1 VINTLTRHAVGAL
14 SATALRRPGRTHIL
28 AEPPAGSDL
37 RPVHG
42 DAGLPLIGYSLN
54 VFDDLLTLQRQ
65 LYERYGPVHWVQAF
79 GTKLVLAVGPEA
91 IGAVLANRDKAFAN
105 EGWEPF
111 LGPFF
116 TRGIILLDFDEHL
129 HHRRIMQHAFT
140 RPRLVDYLD
149 IINRSAAD
157 ALARWDTGADIP
169 MYTAGKQLTL
179 DIATAV
185 FMGAELGREADQ
197 LHQAFTATV
206 QGGLSLLRANIPG
219 GRWHAGLRGR
229 RLLETYFRDRLA
241 AKRAQPGNDVFGV
254 LCGAVDETGARFSDD
269 DIVNHMIFLL
279 MAAHDTT
286 TTTVAMMIYH
296 LAAHPEWQER
306 ARAESLALNKP
317 WVGYD
322 DLDQLPI
329 LERVFKETLRMCS
342 PVGTL
347 ARKTVK
353 DTNLLG
359 HYIPAGSLL
368 GVSISSSH
376 RMQPWWDKPDTFD
389 PDRFTDER
397 REDKSHRHGFVPF
410 GGGAHKCIGMFFGA
424 MEAKAIL
431 HQLLL
436 RFVWSVP
443 AGYQP
448 PIGYLTGPYPS
459 DGLPVTLTRT
469 TFQGSTR

>member
-1 VINTLTRHAVGAL
+1 M
-14 SATALRRPGRTHIL
+14 SAAALRRPARTRIL

-37 RPVHG
+37 LPVPG

-65 LYERYGPVHWVQAF
+65 LYDRYGPVHWVEAF
-79 GTKLVLAVGPEA
+79 GTKLVLAVGPDA
-91 IGAVLANRDKAFAN
+91 IGEVLANRDKAFAN
-105 EGWEPF
+105 DGWEPF

-129 HHRRIMQHAFT
+129 HHRRIMQQAFT
-140 RPRLVDYLD
+140 RGRLVDYLD
-149 IINRSAAD
+149 IINDSASE
-157 ALARWDTGADIP
+157 ALARWNAGPDIHV
-169 MYTAGKQLTL
+169 YTAAKQLTL

-185 FMGAELGREADQ
+185 FVGAALGPEADQ
-197 LHQAFTATV
+197 LQHAFAATV

-219 GRWHAGLRGR
+219 GSWHAGLRGR
-229 RLLETYFRDRLA
+229 RVLETYFRDRLG
-241 AKRAQPGNDVFGV
+241 AKRANPGTDVFGV
-254 LCGAVDETGARFSDD
+254 LCDAVDETGARFTDD

-306 ARAESLALNKP
+306 ARAESRALNKP
-317 WVGYD
+317 FIGYD

-329 LERVFKETLRMCS
+329 LDRVFKETLRMCS

-353 DTNLLG
+353 DTELLG
-359 HYIPAGSLL
+359 HYLPAGTLI
-368 GVSISSSH
+368 GVSVSSSH
-376 RMQPWWDKPDTFD
+376 RMRPWWDEPDTFD
-389 PDRFTDER
+389 PDRFGDER
-397 REDKSHRHGFVPF
+397 REDKNHRHGFVPF

-424 MEAKAIL
+424 MESKAIL
-431 HQLLL
+431 HQMLLQ
-436 RFVWSVP
+436 FSWSVP
-443 AGYQP
+443 TGYQP

-459 DGLPVTLTRT
+459 DGLPITLTRN
-469 TFQGSTR
+469 TFQGSSR

>member
-1 VINTLTRHAVGAL
+1 MISTLTRRAVGAL
-14 SATALRRPGRTHIL
+14 SAAALLRRVRSHVL

-37 RPVHG
+37 LPVNG
-42 DAGLPLIGYSLN
+42 DPGLPLIGYSLN
-54 VFDDLLTLQRQ
+54 VFDDLVTLQRQ

-79 GTKLVLAVGPEA
+79 GTKLVLAVGPDA
-91 IGAVLANRDKAFAN
+91 IGEVLANRDKAFAN

-116 TRGIILLDFDEHL
+116 TRGIILLDFDEHR
-129 HHRRIMQHAFT
+129 HHRRIMQQAFV
-140 RPRLVDYLD
+140 RGRLVDYLA
-149 IINRSAAD
+149 IINRAAD
-157 ALARWDTGADIP
+157 ESLARWTSGPDVP

-185 FMGAELGREADQ
+185 FMGAELGSEADQ

-206 QGGLSLLRANIPG
+206 QGGLSLLRAGIPG
-219 GRWHAGLRGR
+219 GRWHAGLQGR
-229 RLLETYFRDRLA
+229 KVLENYFRSRLP
-241 AKRAQPGNDVFGV
+241 AKRDNPGADVFGV
-254 LCGAVDETGARFSDD
+254 LCEAVDETGARFSDD

-286 TTTVAMMIYH
+286 ATTVAMMIYH
-296 LAAHPEWQER
+296 LAAHPEWQDR

-317 WVGYD
+317 YIDFD
-322 DLDQLPI
+322 DLDRLPI
-329 LERVFKETLRMCS
+329 LDRVFKETLRMCS

-353 DTNLLG
+353 DTELLG
-359 HYIPAGSLL
+359 HYIPAGTLM

-376 RMQPWWDKPDTFD
+376 RMEPWWDRPDTFD
-389 PDRFTDER
+389 PDRFSDER
-397 REDKSHRHGFVPF
+397 REDKNHRHGFTPF

-431 HQLLL
+431 HQMFLQ
-436 RFVWSVP
+436 FTWSVP
-443 AGYQP
+443 PGYQP
-448 PIGYLTGPYPS
+448 PIGYLTGPYPA
-459 DGLPVTLTRT
+459 DGLPITITRT
-469 TFQGSTR
+469 SLHGFTR